1 MRCWKNTSLLQ
12 QLRQQARC
20 CLPIVVQ
27 KTPSLNLRQICRQ
40 LLVLCCVLAAQLLLL
55 PSALAQE
62 SRGAEI
68 RQLQVRQ
75 AKEGLLLNAS
85 IAFKLGPALQDALVK
100 GVPLH
105 FVAQADVQRDRWYW
119 WDEKVQ
125 LATRSMRLSYA
136 PLTRRWRVAVQSNA
150 ANEASDIN
158 LTLSFASQEEALA
171 AVRNIGSWRIAD
183 GSVLQPGDR
192 YNIAFRFYLDLSQLP
207 RPFQI
212 GLDAQSDWK
221 IEAQANARPV
231 QAGYSTQPLPAP

>member
-40 LLVLCCVLAAQLLLL
+40 LLVLCYVLAAQLLL

-85 IAFKLGPALQDALVK
+85 IASTCVAIERFAACT
-100 GVPLH
+100 VPCG
-105 FVAQADVQRDRWYW
+105 
-119 WDEKVQ
+119 
-125 LATRSMRLSYA
+125 
-136 PLTRRWRVAVQSNA
+136 
-150 ANEASDIN
+150 SD
-158 LTLSFASQEEALA
+158 TAFA
-171 AVRNIGSWRIAD
+171 
-183 GSVLQPGDR
+183 
-192 YNIAFRFYLDLSQLP
+192 
-207 RPFQI
+207 
-212 GLDAQSDWK
+212 
-221 IEAQANARPV
+221 
-231 QAGYSTQPLPAP
+231 

>member
-40 LLVLCCVLAAQLLLL
+40 LLVLCYVLAAQLLL

-105 FVAQADVQRDRWYW
+105 FVAQADVQRDR
-119 WDEKVQ
+119 
-125 LATRSMRLSYA
+125 
-136 PLTRRWRVAVQSNA
+136 
-150 ANEASDIN
+150 
-158 LTLSFASQEEALA
+158 
-171 AVRNIGSWRIAD
+171 
-183 GSVLQPGDR
+183 
-192 YNIAFRFYLDLSQLP
+192 
-207 RPFQI
+207 
-212 GLDAQSDWK
+212 
-221 IEAQANARPV
+221 
-231 QAGYSTQPLPAP
+231 